1 MIIVL
6 TFVIMLLLISLGL
19 FIALSRART
28 PIKISFQ
35 ILTFSLAVWC
45 LANAFADQNPET
57 SLMWTRLAFA
67 SSAIAAGGLAMFVIF
82 FPKKVNNQSEI
93 IAVSLFG
100 SAILMGAISMTSLI
114 VPRIKYENNYAN
126 VVTGE
131 LYWLFVGYILT
142 MVSISIVLLISKLRK
157 SVGDEAQRV
166 RYVLYGLALTAA
178 FVLMTNLLLPLF
190 TGNNP
195 LAIYGSFGT
204 LILISLMT
212 YTIIKH
218 SLFSIKV
225 ATARAVAYILSGMTL
240 ALLFIVIVFVS
251 NKIFFESNS
260 LLDSQQIFYTLS
272 AVTIGFM
279 FPLIQ
284 KFFNSLSRRVLLR
297 DFYDP
302 EEVLTNIATII
313 SNAKSS
319 KSVLNH
325 VTREIQ
331 STLNLSFVETY
342 TKVDDVWKK
351 SALSGNAA
359 ANRVV
364 NANEILKTK
373 NANIIPLYEAEIGS
387 EQNNEVALLI
397 ALKTSQETVGYML
410 LGYKQNG
417 VGFSKNDYLMLDAI
431 ANETAIATE
440 NYLRFEE
447 IKELNESLQERIQDA
462 TSELRVSNKKLQE
475 LDKSKDE
482 FISMAS
488 HQLRT
493 PLTSVKGYISMVLEG
508 DMGKISTQQREVLE
522 QAYDSSQ
529 RMVFLIG
536 DFLNV
541 SRIQT
546 GKFELETSMI
556 NFTNLVAE
564 EIDQLKE
571 TAKMRSITLVY
582 DKPTTE
588 HIAAGDENKLRQV
601 MMNFIDNAIFYSP
614 ANTTI
619 TVRLYKETSRLVFKV
634 SDQGIGVPK
643 EAQSK
648 LFTKFF
654 RAANAKQQRPD
665 GTGIGLYMAKKVI
678 VAHGGTI
685 IFETKEGVGS
695 TFGFQLPLQQDLE
708 KGNDQQG
715 SSTDNTSHDSA

>member
-1 MIIVL
+1 M
-6 TFVIMLLLISLGL
+6 FLLVSLSL
-19 FIALSRART
+19 FISFSRART

-35 ILTFSLAVWC
+35 ILTLSLAVWC
-45 LANAFADQNPET
+45 LANTFADQNPGT
-57 SLMWTRLAFA
+57 ALTWTRLAFA
-67 SSAIAAGGLAMFVIF
+67 TGALAVGGLAMFVVF
-82 FPKKVNNQSEI
+82 FPKKLTQHSGLI
-93 IAVSLFG
+93 GSLFLG
-100 SAILMGAISMTSLI
+100 SALLIGAISMTSLI
-114 VPRIKYENNYAN
+114 VPRIVYENDYAN

-131 LYWLFVGYILT
+131 LYWLYVSYVLA
-142 MVSISIVLLISKLRK
+142 MVVISIAMLVLKLKK
-157 SVGDEAQRV
+157 SSGDEAQRV
-166 RYVLYGLALTAA
+166 KYVLAGLTLTAV

-190 TGNNP
+190 TGSNP

-204 LILISLMT
+204 LILISLMS

-240 ALLFIVIVFVS
+240 ALVFFIIIVIS
-251 NKIFFESNS
+251 NKAFFKNDSG
-260 LLDSQQIFYTLS
+260 LDAQQIFYTLS
-272 AVTIGFM
+272 AVTIGLL
-279 FPLIQ
+279 FPIIQ
-284 KFFNSLSRRVLLR
+284 RFFKTLTRRILLR
-297 DFYDP
+297 DYYDP
-302 EEVLTNIATII
+302 EEVLTSIATII
-313 SNAKSS
+313 SNTRTS
-319 KSVLNH
+319 KSVLSK
-325 VTREIQ
+325 VTEEIQ

-342 TKVDDVWKK
+342 SKADGKWKK
-351 SALSGNAA
+351 IALSGYAA

-364 NANEILKTK
+364 NADEILKTK
-373 NANIIPLYEAEIGS
+373 NTKIIPLFEAEIGS
-387 EQNNEVALLI
+387 EQNDEVALLI
-397 ALKTSQETVGYML
+397 ALKTSQATVGYML

-417 VGFSKNDYLMLDAI
+417 VGFSKSDYSMLDAI

-447 IKELNESLQERIQDA
+447 IKELNESLQGRIQDA
-462 TSELRVSNKKLQE
+462 TSKLRVSNKKLQA

-508 DMGKISTQQREVLE
+508 DMGKISTQQRQVLE

-546 GKFELETSMI
+546 GKFELEPSTI

-564 EIDQLKE
+564 EVDQLKE
-571 TAKMRSITLVY
+571 TAKMRQMTLVY
-582 DKPTTE
+582 DRPASD
-588 HIAAGDENKLRQV
+588 HIAVGDENKLRQV

-614 ANTTI
+614 AGSSI
-619 TVRLYKETSRLVFKV
+619 AVHLYKETTGLVFKV
-634 SDQGIGVPK
+634 VDQGIGVPK

-654 RAANAKQQRPD
+654 RASNARQQRPD

-678 VAHGGTI
+678 IAHSGSI

-695 TFGFQLPLQQDLE
+695 TFGFKLPLEKDLQQSS
-708 KGNDQQG
+708 DQQ
-715 SSTDNTSHDSA
+715 SSTTNHSGRNSS